1 MQKMSGKKLLS
12 VVMALIMI
20 LSTITVMSA
29 TVSADG
35 GFVIND
41 MQETTVPVSENSG
54 VTEGVEVG
62 DTVTLSQ
69 GQSISFTLDV
79 KRAGTHKILAYMNA
93 SSAKV
98 SLEVNGE
105 EVVSARSCVGGYGTI
120 HHTVGR
126 ASFIKGTN
134 IIKLTMA
141 SGSGVLSSLK
151 IKNVDLKI
159 GDSETDDINVFDY
172 ITAGNEIY
180 YVDGLRA
187 QGASYIRIYSEGV
200 KYNFVTDTNGWYNV
214 SVTGKSATS
223 SSDSRI
229 QLKVNDEAKGDV
241 VVSKSAYETQLYTEK
256 IYLEAGKVNNLFFYV
271 SNGTEAT
278 LKTVTLSKTGGE
290 GEVDIDANA
299 ETTVLVSDCSDA
311 SDDLTVGDTVTL
323 SADQYLKFNIYAKR
337 AGVHK
342 ILAYMNSSSAKITLE
357 VNGEDV
363 ISEKAALGGYGT
375 IHHTIGRVM
384 LNKGSNIIKV
394 KMVSGSAVI
403 TSLKIKNIDLEV
415 EDAEGEQAFNVYDY
429 YTIGN
434 ELYYVDAQRGQGYS
448 RAIIYAAGVEY
459 NIVPKVSGFYKISL
473 DAKGRSSSKD
483 SLIALKVDGIEMGS
497 DTAYYSEQGKLNLAE
512 SVFLEAGRVNKIFIW
527 SKNQYEADILKLYV
541 TKTAPPAVE
550 NDGTQLSLDATK
562 ATVLSENV
570 ARENPAV
577 LTEGQ
582 SIGFEL
588 TVKNAGNYKFLA
600 NVEKDSN
607 NTTISVKINDKA
619 AENRGFAV
627 SAAYQ
632 TLGRAYLNAG
642 KTSITIT
649 VVSGTVKFNKLLVS
663 CVDLALEDTE
673 DEQVFAAYDYLYA
686 ANEMY
691 YVDGQRR
698 DGYSFEGNTGYSAV
712 YVDVEGPKY
721 SFVPEVSGWYD
732 ISALY
737 TKSATATD
745 STITGVANGTV
756 FGKVS
761 FDSTGNSVGMV
772 KVVGKAYLEAGKS
785 NVVEFRKTDVTGAR
799 FFQVM
804 VKKADIMVSFKT
816 LGGDLATEV
825 EEFVDVDVNIGAL
838 NKGLPT
844 TMYYAV
850 YKTDSNGVK
859 QLVCADIGG
868 VAAANGEQRFTTF
881 SEIEKEAGY
890 TYSATVFIWDN
901 NFNAITTPYN
911 LP

>member
-1 MQKMSGKKLLS
+1 MKKMSVKKFLAA
-12 VVMALIMI
+12 VMALIMI
-20 LSTITVMSA
+20 LSTMTVMSA
-29 TVSADG
+29 MVSADG
-35 GFVIND
+35 GVVISATE
-41 MQETTVPVSENSG
+41 ETTVPISENSG
-54 VTEGVEVG
+54 VSDGVTIG
-62 DTVTLSQ
+62 DTVTLTQ
-69 GQSISFTLDV
+69 GQSISFNLDV
-79 KRAGTHKILAYMNA
+79 QRGGTHKVLAYMNA
-93 SSAKV
+93 SSAKI
-98 SLEVNGE
+98 SMEVNGE
-105 EVVSARSCVGGYGTI
+105 EVVSERACVGGYGTI

-126 ASFIKGTN
+126 ASFVKGTN
-134 IIKLTMA
+134 TIKITMA
-141 SGSGVLSSLK
+141 SGSGILSSLK
-151 IKNVDLKI
+151 IKNVDLAI
-159 GDSETDDINVFDY
+159 GEAEADVINVLDY
-172 ITAGNEIY
+172 SVAANEIY

-187 QGASYIRIYSEGV
+187 QGASYIRVYSAGV
-200 KYNFVTDTNGWYNV
+200 GYNIVSNVNGWYNV
-214 SVTGKSATS
+214 SITGKSATS
-223 SSDSRI
+223 SSDSRV
-229 QLKVNDEAKGDV
+229 QLKVNDVLKGDV
-241 VVSKSAYETQLYTEK
+241 VLSKSAYETHLYTEK
-256 IYLEAGKVNNLFFYV
+256 IYLEAGKVNNFFFSV
-271 SNGTEAT
+271 TNGTEAA
-278 LKTVTLSKTGGE
+278 LQNVTLSKTGGE
-290 GEVDIDANA
+290 GEVGIDTTA
-299 ETTVLVSDCSDA
+299 ETTVLASDCSDA
-311 SDDLTVGDTVTL
+311 SDDVTIGDTVTL
-323 SADQYLKFNIYAKR
+323 SEGQYLKFNLYAKR
-337 AGVHK
+337 EGIHK
-342 ILAYMNSSSAKITLE
+342 FLAYMNSSSAKITLE
-357 VNGEDV
+357 INGEDV
-363 ISEKAALGGYGT
+363 ISEKAALAGYGT
-375 IHHTIGRVM
+375 IHHTIGRAK

-415 EDAEGEQAFNVYDY
+415 ENTEAEQAFNVYDY
-429 YTIGN
+429 YTIAN
-434 ELYYVDAQRGQGYS
+434 EIYYVDAQRGQGYS
-448 RAIIYAAGVEY
+448 RAIIYADGVEY
-459 NIVPKVSGFYKISL
+459 NLVPEVSGFYKICL
-473 DAKGRSSSKD
+473 DAKGRSSAKD
-483 SLIALKVDGIEMGS
+483 SLLALKHDGIEVGS
-497 DTAYYSEQGKLNLAE
+497 DTAYYSGQGKLTLAD

-570 ARENPAV
+570 ARENPAM

-607 NTTISVKINDKA
+607 NTTISVKINDNA

-632 TLGRAYLNAG
+632 TLGRTYLNAG

-737 TKSATATD
+737 TKSATAAD

-901 NFNAITTPYN
+901 NFKAITTPYN